1 MELLRLEFALAP
13 AVWVETVKDASND
26 NISSPIGAW
35 KEYNVQSTANTS
47 MGNTM
52 NKRERTQDKEPASE
66 YRHPHIQFFFSIRIE
81 VWKRQLSN
89 KGRE

>member
-13 AVWVETVKDASND
+13 AVWVETVKDANND

-47 MGNTM
+47 MGNSQYH
-52 NKRERTQDKEPASE
+52 EQA
-66 YRHPHIQFFFSIRIE
+66 
-81 VWKRQLSN
+81 
-89 KGRE
+89 